1 MEKTN
6 IAPENNV
13 NETIESEVEQTEEK
27 KSKAALIKKV
37 LIIAI
42 AILTLLVIILILVFL
57 LKSSSKEETVEAHQV
72 TLEEPVTTQEVEVN
86 EPREFKFDFNNLE
99 PEKLNEQLA
108 LLTNKNLEIQRIEE
122 FNNNSK
128 DKVESESLFPKDEKE
143 DKKEENIA
151 INNNEQTIYKE
162 DTKAIEIVEQKKDI
176 EKAKPNVIP
185 QIENTIVNEENTI
198 NNNDSSPFVKL
209 INVAKI
215 KGDLNKKYLDKAITV
230 NPNILLCRDEIN
242 NIELYYG
249 PFIDDELRDELL
261 KKLLSKGF
269 KEAYILEMLEDE
281 FNKRCNY

>member
-13 NETIESEVEQTEEK
+13 NETIESEVEKTEEK

-57 LKSSSKEETVEAHQV
+57 LKSSSKEETVEAPQV

-86 EPREFKFDFNNLE
+86 EPKEFKFDFNNLE

-108 LLTNKNLEIQRIEE
+108 LLTNKNLEIQRTEE

>member
-27 KSKAALIKKV
+27 KSKAALIKKI

-57 LKSSSKEETVEAHQV
+57 LKSSSKEETVEAPQV

-86 EPREFKFDFNNLE
+86 EPKEFKFDFNNLE

-108 LLTNKNLEIQRIEE
+108 LLTNKNLEIQRTEE

-143 DKKEENIA
+143 DKKEENIT

-215 KGDLNKKYLDKAITV
+215 KGDLNKKYLDRAITV

-249 PFIDDELRDELL
+249 PFIDDDLRDELL

>member
-6 IAPENNV
+6 TAPENNV

-42 AILTLLVIILILVFL
+42 AILTLLVIVLILVFL
-57 LKSSSKEETVEAHQV
+57 LKSSKKEETVEASQV
-72 TLEEPVTTQEVEVN
+72 TIEEPVAIQEPEVH
-86 EPREFKFDFNNLE
+86 EQKEFKFDFNNLE

-108 LLTNKNLEIQRIEE
+108 LLTNKNLEIQKTEE

-128 DKVESESLFPKDEKE
+128 DKIESESLFPKEE
-143 DKKEENIA
+143 KKEENIV
-151 INNNEQTIYKE
+151 INNIEQNTHKE
-162 DTKAIEIVEQKKDI
+162 NIKETEIVEQRKDI
-176 EKAKPNVIP
+176 EETKANIIP
-185 QIENTIVNEENTI
+185 QIENTITKEENTI
-198 NNNDSSPFVKL
+198 NNNDSSTFVKL